1 VNYRDTRRLRDI
13 AVAAAAIE
21 QHLARGSVDDGLVFD
36 AVCMRFVEI
45 GEAVKGLSPDLTSM
59 RPDVPWREI
68 ARMRDHL
75 AHRYF
80 ATAQDV
86 VLRTATD
93 DLPVLQQAVAGL
105 LRAVV
110 PTTSD
115 GADGPIDPTD
125 SAPSAGV

>member
-1 VNYRDTRRLRDI
+1 VSYRDTRRLRDI

-45 GEAVKGLSPDLTSM
+45 GEAVKGLSPDLTAM

-105 LRAVV
+105 LRAVM

-115 GADGPIDPTD
+115 GTDGPIDPTD
-125 SAPSAGV
+125 STPSAGV

>member
-1 VNYRDTRRLRDI
+1 MSYRDTRRLRDI

-21 QHLARGSVDDGLVFD
+21 QHLARGPVDDG
-36 AVCMRFVEI
+36 
-45 GEAVKGLSPDLTSM
+45 
-59 RPDVPWREI
+59 
-68 ARMRDHL
+68 MRDHL

-93 DLPVLQQAVAGL
+93 DLPVLQRAVAEL
-105 LRAVV
+105 LRATA
-110 PTTSD
+110 PTPSDVSD
-115 GADGPIDPTD
+115 GAADPTD